1 MYKMSA
7 DDDEWIQ
14 GGMEE
19 DNEEDRT
26 PAASVSCLPSAEIEG
41 LWEKYVEGYG
51 CWLTAASSTKLISRG
66 GCWGS

>member
-41 LWEKYVEGYG
+41 LWEK
-51 CWLTAASSTKLISRG
+51 
-66 GCWGS
+66 